1 MRLLLL
7 LCWAVV
13 LAAVGATDTTARICE
28 ASGSKD
34 LTSVRGPCPD
44 GTAAKRI
51 ASVNIFDSLWVT
63 STGMTT
69 CCNATGGPAVSK
81 DAVAALEAAQQSN
94 IRVFRFFA
102 SLFGAAGRMWVENPA
117 EYWQQFDG
125 LIDTI
130 EQNGLYCIP
139 SIGTGKLWSQVAN
152 AVTPGLNES
161 TNDVIMN
168 TSSVSW
174 ALNAKYF
181 DEIVRRYRHR
191 KGVLFWCATL
201 PLKNSVLVAS

>member
-63 STGMTT
+63 STGMVT

-117 EYWQQFDG
+117 VLLLE
-125 LIDTI
+125 
-130 EQNGLYCIP
+130 
-139 SIGTGKLWSQVAN
+139 VAVECLLLLRQERRALDRHSRPHL
-152 AVTPGLNES
+152 AV
-161 TNDVIMN
+161 
-168 TSSVSW
+168 
-174 ALNAKYF
+174 ALRLGAVGAR
-181 DEIVRRYRHR
+181 VR
-191 KGVLFWCATL
+191 
-201 PLKNSVLVAS
+201 S